1 MKKVLIASA
10 TLAAIGLAAPAV
22 LAADRGI
29 IAPAPAYTPPPTWA
43 AMLATDGDTIHS
55 LTPSCQ

>member
-29 IAPAPAYTPPPTWA
+29 IAPAPAYTPPASDWTGFYLGGHA
-43 AMLATDGDTIHS
+43 GFH
-55 LTPSCQ
+55 